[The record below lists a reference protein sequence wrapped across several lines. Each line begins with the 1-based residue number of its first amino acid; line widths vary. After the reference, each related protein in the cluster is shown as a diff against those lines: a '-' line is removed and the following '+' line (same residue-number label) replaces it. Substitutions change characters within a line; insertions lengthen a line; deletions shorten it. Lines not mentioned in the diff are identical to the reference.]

1 MLARLSYTIA
11 CLIWELWL
19 YDLNLCSENRK
30 WGTLQLRG
38 QKDFTQIMSALLII
52 LTERECPTFS
62 ILKTPKVFPKKR
74 PPKVSSP
81 ASGKLLLPKI
91 GITGMFIPRREV
103 RTHSPDGVHLTVF
116 PIYMPLVNENWGFK
130 NTNVNRPFSKCR
142 KPLSPE
148 GRCERTLPM
157 GSTWLSFQFICHW
170 WTKIEVSKTPT

>member
-52 LTERECPTFS
+52 LTERECPTSS

-91 GITGMFIPRREV
+91 GITGMFILLKL
-103 RTHSPDGVHLTVF
+103 HSQIWFIFIP
-116 PIYMPLVNENWGFK
+116 
-130 NTNVNRPFSKCR
+130 
-142 KPLSPE
+142 
-148 GRCERTLPM
+148 
-157 GSTWLSFQFICHW
+157 STWNIPNLWVLLATEKSTISPKR
-170 WTKIEVSKTPT
+170 TKRFCLFTVIILRGWVKEGEENFNHKSTSRGNC